1 MDRGMHKD
9 TVHVYIMK
17 YYSTTKENKIMP
29 CAAAWMDLEMLIL
42 SQSEKDKHLMTSLLP
57 GT

>member
-1 MDRGMHKD
+1 MHKD

>member
-1 MDRGMHKD
+1 MHKD

-17 YYSTTKENKIMP
+17 YYSTTKENKIVP
-29 CAAAWMDLEMLIL
+29 RAATWMGLEMLLL
-42 SQSEKDKHLMTSLLP
+42 SQSEKDKHRMISLLH